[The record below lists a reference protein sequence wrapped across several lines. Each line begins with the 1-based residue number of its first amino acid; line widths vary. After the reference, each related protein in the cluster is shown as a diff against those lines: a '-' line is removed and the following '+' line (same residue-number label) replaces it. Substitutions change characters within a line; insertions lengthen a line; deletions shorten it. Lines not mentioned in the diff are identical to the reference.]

1 MPRKRKKKTSP
12 HLRPT
17 SRNPKVQGFYTPFV
31 DLDQQL
37 TKDTPRGG
45 SEPKPPALPTP
56 PAPPGKSVNRE
67 ESLFLE
73 AMSDVIPLNRRDRLR
88 IPPPPPTQSP
98 PRFLS
103 IEEQE
108 VHHHLT
114 RLVEGELDFEMS
126 FSDEYI
132 DGAVVGLSPRVLKK
146 LRHGEFSYQDYLDL
160 HRMTRQE
167 AREALTSF
175 IVDSFARGCRC
186 VLIVSG
192 RGLNSQDKEPV
203 IKQSLVVWLTQ
214 APLKRVV
221 LAFASARSYDGGAGA
236 FYVLLRRNQGKV
248 AFQIPAR

>member
-1 MPRKRKKKTSP
+1 MPRKHKKKTSP
-12 HLRPT
+12 HQRPT
-17 SRNPKVQGFYTPFV
+17 TRHLEAQGFYTPFV

-37 TKDTPRGG
+37 TKNTPRKSSQAIPPTM
-45 SEPKPPALPTP
+45 SEPPASPR
-56 PAPPGKSVNRE
+56 KSVNRE
-67 ESLFLE
+67 ESVFLE
-73 AMSDVIPLNRRDRLR
+73 AMSDVMPLNRPDRLR

-103 IEEQE
+103 VEEQE
-108 VHHHLT
+108 VQNHLT
-114 RLVEGELDFEMS
+114 RLVEGELDFELS
-126 FSDEYI
+126 LSDEYI

-160 HRMTRQE
+160 HRMTRSE
-167 AREALTSF
+167 AREAVTKF
-175 IVDSFARGCRC
+175 ILDSFAQGCRC

-203 IKQSLVVWLTQ
+203 IKQSLVGWLTQ

-248 AFQIPAR
+248 TFQVPAR

>member
-1 MPRKRKKKTSP
+1 
-12 HLRPT
+12 
-17 SRNPKVQGFYTPFV
+17 
-31 DLDQQL
+31 
-37 TKDTPRGG
+37 
-45 SEPKPPALPTP
+45 
-56 PAPPGKSVNRE
+56 VNRE

-73 AMSDVIPLNRRDRLR
+73 AMSDVIPLNRQDRQR

-114 RLVEGELDFEMS
+114 RLVEGDLDFEMS

-167 AREALTSF
+167 AREAVTRF
-175 IVDSFARGCRC
+175 ILDSFAQGCRC

-248 AFQIPAR
+248 AFQVPAR